1 MKCSEC
7 GRTETARWYGKTTD
21 TPICC
26 SCYRKSYVA
35 KNREK
40 ALAAQRKA
48 NASDKSRQAR
58 KEYGASDRGK
68 EAKNRYDRGR
78 YWKDPESAKARKKK
92 CQNPDYNKNYYIK
105 NKATY
110 HERSV
115 RRSKNLNAASLNG
128 LHRDKTIEIYDNC
141 PEGYEVD
148 HIVPIKGKDFR
159 DGEREH
165 VVCGLHVFWNLQ
177 YLPKLENRKKGCNL
191 YSCNILSSEES

>member
-35 KNREK
+35 NNREK

-58 KEYGASDRGK
+58 KEYGASARGK
-68 EAKNRYDRGR
+68 EVRNKWEREK
-78 YWKDPESAKARKKK
+78 YWKDPEGARSKKK
-92 CQNPDYNKNYYIK
+92 KYQKTDYYKQHYQENKPYYTEKSIRR
-105 NKATY
+105 T
-110 HERSV
+110 RS
-115 RRSKNLNAASLNG
+115 LNQASLNG
-128 LHRDKTIEIYDNC
+128 QYRSETVDMYRNC

-148 HIVPIKGKDFR
+148 HIVPIKGKDFI
-159 DGEREH
+159 DGKRQQ
-165 VVCGLHVFWNLQ
+165 VVCGLHVPWNMQ
-177 YLPKLENRKKGCNL
+177 YLLKSENRKKNCNL
-191 YSCNILSSEES
+191 YAVVSEDL

>member
-68 EAKNRYDRGR
+68 EVRNKWEREK
-78 YWKDPESAKARKKK
+78 YWNDPEAAKARKKK
-92 CQNPDYNKNYYIK
+92 YANPDYNKQHYQENKPYYTEKSIRR
-105 NKATY
+105 T
-110 HERSV
+110 RS
-115 RRSKNLNAASLNG
+115 LNQASLNG
-128 LHRDKTIEIYDNC
+128 QYRSETVDMYRNC

-148 HIVPIKGKDFR
+148 HIVPIKGKDFI
-159 DGEREH
+159 DGKRQQ
-165 VVCGLHVFWNLQ
+165 VVCGLHVFWNMQ
-177 YLPKLENRKKGCNL
+177 YLLKSENRKKNCNL
-191 YSCNILSSEES
+191 YAVVSEDL